1 MVFVIDKQ
9 KNQLLPT
16 TNAKARIL
24 LNANKAVIHK
34 IYPFVIRL
42 KTSKT
47 INANNKCAIKLDP
60 GANTTG
66 VAIVD
71 KEKCLFLMEI
81 IHRGKEIRKALF
93 QRKVVRRN
101 RRQRNTRY
109 RQARFQNR
117 IKRNGWLAPSVKS
130 RADNIINIVNKL
142 SKYIPL
148 TNVAIENVSFN
159 TTDMTEG
166 IKLYGKEYQNGN
178 LKDTKLRKFLMEKY
192 NNRCNYCGSIEKLE
206 VEHILSKSKGG
217 TDSIKNL
224 TLSCRKCNELK
235 NNLSLKQ
242 FGKLINRDLS
252 HLEPLQTPKSAAII
266 QSARNYTIAQL
277 AKSFEIETG
286 EGGETSFNRKEVNL
300 PKEHYYDALC
310 VGKDYDYRIVANTV
324 LVIKARGR
332 GSRQMCLMD
341 KYGFPRTSP
350 KSSKS
355 VKGFQTGDIIK
366 AKVPDGKKQGKYF
379 GKVAVRTNGYFNIT
393 TDTQTIQGIG
403 HKHCKVIQRGDGYA
417 YFMKGA
423 SGFLSGLED
432 RVSTAI
438 LR

>member
-109 RQARFQNR
+109 RKCRFLNR
-117 IKRNGWLAPSVKS
+117 NRKDNWLAPSVKS
-130 RADNIINIVNKL
+130 RADNVINTTNKFA
-142 SKYIPL
+142 KYIPIYK
-148 TNVAIENVSFN
+148 VVIEKVSFD
-159 TTDMTEG
+159 TSTMTENR
-166 IKLYGKEYQNGN
+166 KLYGNEYQNGV
-178 LKDTKLRKFLMEKY
+178 LKEIKLRKFIFSKY
-192 NNRCNYCGSIEKLE
+192 NNNCVYCGSKENLE
-206 VEHILSKSKGG
+206 VEHIISKSNGG
-217 TDSIKNL
+217 TNSTKNL

-235 NNLSLKQ
+235 NNLSLKH
-242 FGKLINRDLS
+242 FGKLINKDLS
-252 HLEPLQTPKSAAII
+252 HLEPSKTPKEAAII
-266 QSARNYTIAQL
+266 QSARNYTISEL
-277 AKSFEIETG
+277 AKNFEIETG
-286 EGGETSFNRKEVNL
+286 EGWETNFNRNEINL

>member
-206 VEHILSKSKGG
+206 VEHILS
-217 TDSIKNL
+217 
-224 TLSCRKCNELK
+224 RH
-235 NNLSLKQ
+235 
-242 FGKLINRDLS
+242 R
-252 HLEPLQTPKSAAII
+252 
-266 QSARNYTIAQL
+266 
-277 AKSFEIETG
+277 
-286 EGGETSFNRKEVNL
+286 FNKE
-300 PKEHYYDALC
+300 
-310 VGKDYDYRIVANTV
+310 
-324 LVIKARGR
+324 
-332 GSRQMCLMD
+332 
-341 KYGFPRTSP
+341 
-350 KSSKS
+350 
-355 VKGFQTGDIIK
+355 
-366 AKVPDGKKQGKYF
+366 
-379 GKVAVRTNGYFNIT
+379 FNIKL
-393 TDTQTIQGIG
+393 Q
-403 HKHCKVIQRGDGYA
+403 K
-417 YFMKGA
+417 M
-423 SGFLSGLED
+423 
-432 RVSTAI
+432 
-438 LR
+438 

>member
-1 MVFVIDKQ
+1 MVFVIDK
-9 KNQLLPT
+9 KRTPLSPT
-16 TNAKARIL
+16 TFAKARL
-24 LNANKAVIHK
+24 LLEQNKAIVHK
-34 IYPFVIRL
+34 VYPFVIRL
-42 KTSKT
+42 KKSVECC
-47 INANNKCAIKLDP
+47 NKYTLKIDP
-60 GANTTG
+60 GATTTG

-71 KEKCLFLMEI
+71 NEKCLFLMEI
-81 IHRGKEIRKALF
+81 IHRGKVIKKALSN
-93 QRKVVRRN
+93 RAGVRRS

-109 RQARFQNR
+109 RQARFLNR
-117 IKRNGWLAPSVKS
+117 RRNDNWLAPSVKS
-130 RADNIINIVNKL
+130 RADNVINTTNKFA
-142 SKYIPL
+142 KYIPI
-148 TNVAIENVSFN
+148 NKVVIERVSFD
-159 TTDMTEG
+159 TSSMTEG

-192 NNRCNYCGSIEKLE
+192 NNSCVYCGSKEKLE

-286 EGGETSFNRKEVNL
+286 EGWETSFNRKEVNL

-310 VGKDYDYRIVANTV
+310 VGKDYDYRIVAKQV
-324 LVIKARGR
+324 LVIKAQGR
-332 GSRQMCLMD
+332 GSRQMCRVD
-341 KYGFPRTSP
+341 KFGFPRTS
-350 KSSKS
+350 SKENKI

-403 HKHCKVIQRGDGYA
+403 YKYCTLVQKTDGYA
-417 YFMKGA
+417 YSMKGA
-423 SGFLSGLED
+423 NRFLTDINDG
-432 RVSTAI
+432 VSSVGI
-438 LR
+438 